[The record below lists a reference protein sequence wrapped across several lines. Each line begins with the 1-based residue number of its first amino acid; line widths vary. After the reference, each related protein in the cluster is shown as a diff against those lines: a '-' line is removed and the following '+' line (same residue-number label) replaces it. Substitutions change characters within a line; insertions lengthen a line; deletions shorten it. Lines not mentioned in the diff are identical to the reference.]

1 MGGFNQ
7 QSVNEN
13 GGVAW
18 AKQVAASMDPSALD
32 AQITSYQQAASQLA
46 KVQSTLQN
54 VKNNLASA
62 WVGDASDQAQNSFQS
77 SITQAAQAH
86 DTIQAVVPPLQNAK
100 AAQTEFINTVNAIP
114 DEKTVPSN
122 SLSDEASNFFF
133 GTPLPSQV
141 AEQHNT
147 TVRTQ
152 AADALNKLSSSYDQ
166 SAGEMHLAVGGGT
179 TGGGGAGSGYTP
191 PSVSSSSGD
200 GFAGGYQENINGGQ
214 TVTAGYVP
222 SPGGGGPNTG
232 ISANPING
240 TPGAPAP
247 DPIAGPVT
255 GGPEPEPFP
264 IEAEPEPSPVGG
276 GAELITDEHS
286 GPGGTSENL
295 IEGPAEERGSGFGSK
310 AGVFDENG
318 FSDGQLTGGR
328 GTGTRVRT
336 GAVIEEEPEPGGS
349 RGGVLG
355 EGENSES
362 MTGMRGGRG
371 RGGMGGESEEEGSS
385 SKYSRGRYFDG
396 EGEESERPS
405 RAPVRSVFEN
415 ATDGDGKKVNMMGG
429 RRGGAAGED
438 EEEEGGKRPS
448 FLTEDE
454 FWNTA
459 QRVVP
464 PVIQ

>member
-18 AKQVAASMDPSALD
+18 AKQVAATMDPSALD
-32 AQITSYQQAASQLA
+32 AQITSYQQAAAQLA

-62 WVGDASDQAQNSFQS
+62 WVGDASDQAQNSFQG

-100 AAQTEFINTVNAIP
+100 AAQTEFINTVNSIP
-114 DEKTVPSN
+114 DEKPVPSN
-122 SLSDEASNFFF
+122 SLGDEASNFFF

-147 TVRTQ
+147 AARTQ

-166 SAGEMHLAVGGGT
+166 SAGEMQLAVGGGAAA
-179 TGGGGAGSGYTP
+179 GGASGSGYTP
-191 PSVSSSSGD
+191 PSVGSGSGD
-200 GFAGGYQENINGGQ
+200 GFAGGYQENFGGGQ
-214 TVTAGYVP
+214 THTAGYVP
-222 SPGGGGPNTG
+222 TPGGGGPNG
-232 ISANPING
+232 GVGANPITT
-240 TPGAPAP
+240 TPGGPGP
-247 DPIAGPVT
+247 EPITGPVLS
-255 GGPEPEPFP
+255 GPEPEPFP
-264 IEAEPEPSPVGG
+264 IEPEPEPSPVGG
-276 GAELITDEHS
+276 GAELITDEH
-286 GPGGTSENL
+286 GGTNNTSENL
-295 IEGPAEERGSGFGSK
+295 IEGPGEERGSRFGSK
-310 AGVFDENG
+310 AGVFDEDG

-336 GAVIEEEPEPGGS
+336 AAVVEEEPEYGGS

-362 MTGMRGGRG
+362 MMGMRGRG
-371 RGGMGGESEEEGSS
+371 RGGTGGESEEEFSS

-396 EGEESERPS
+396 EAEQSERPS

-429 RRGGAAGED
+429 RRGGTSGED
-438 EEEEGGKRPS
+438 EEEEGGKRPA